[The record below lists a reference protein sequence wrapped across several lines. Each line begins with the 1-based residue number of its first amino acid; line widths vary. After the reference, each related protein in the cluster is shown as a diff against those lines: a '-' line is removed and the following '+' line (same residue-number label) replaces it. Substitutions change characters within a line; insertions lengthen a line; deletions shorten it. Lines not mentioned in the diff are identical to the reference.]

1 MKVLFFVF
9 GRILGDGM
17 RVDVDGEFFSEDR
30 RNENIIS
37 KARVFGYV
45 RFFEDFPVNTIQ
57 NGSVRFFNMASRL

>member
-30 RNENIIS
+30 RNQHQI
-37 KARVFGYV
+37 VFGYV
-45 RFFEDFPVNTIQ
+45 RFFEDFVVTNIE
-57 NGSVRFFNMASRL
+57 V

>member
-30 RNENIIS
+30 RNQHQI
-37 KARVFGYV
+37 VFGYV